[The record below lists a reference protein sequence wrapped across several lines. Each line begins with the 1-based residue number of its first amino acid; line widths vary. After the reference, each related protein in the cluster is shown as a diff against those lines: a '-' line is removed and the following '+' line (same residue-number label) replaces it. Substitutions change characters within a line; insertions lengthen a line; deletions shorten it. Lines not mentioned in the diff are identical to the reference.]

1 MKISEVIRI
10 TDEICPPELAEEW
23 DNCGWQIKC
32 GDGDVTGVFTALEI
46 TGAVTPPHDFSG
58 D

>member
-23 DNCGWQIKC
+23 DNCGWQIKW
-32 GDGDVTGVFTALEI
+32 GSK
-46 TGAVTPPHDFSG
+46 PHNNSPSTDFSG
-58 D
+58 NQEH